1 VPLSPPLENAL
12 DKYFEFYLAPDS
24 KYFDLCSLKKMCK
37 ILGLHTSKNIMSDA
51 IKHECGIALIRLRKP
66 LEYYIE
72 KYGTPLYAVNRL
84 YVLMEKQTNRG
95 QDGAGVANVKI
106 EVPPGSRYISRYRS
120 VENRPVVDIFKKI
133 NEKYLEVQ
141 KNNPDKMKDASW
153 LQKNIAFSGEVFL
166 GHLRYGTH
174 GRNEIENCHPM
185 LRQSNW
191 RSRNLVCAGNFNM
204 TNADELF
211 RKLVDLGQ
219 HPKDLGDT
227 ITVLEKIGHF
237 LDEENQRVFER
248 FKGIYENP
256 ALSDIIED
264 NMDMQRVLH
273 RSCRDFDGGYAMA
286 GITGFGAS
294 FVVRDPAG
302 IRPAYYWYDDEVIVV
317 ASERVAIKAAFGA
330 KYDQIVEISPG
341 SALIIDKYGEFGEFN
356 ILPKVERKACS
367 FERIYFSRGSDPDIY
382 QERKTLGRLLIPQ
395 ILKEIDYDLENTVFS
410 YIPNTAEPAFYG
422 MVEGIEDHLAEWRKE
437 RIKSGKL
444 NDEEL
449 DKLLN
454 FKPRFEKL
462 VSKDVKLR
470 TFITNDDDRSEMV
483 SHVYEMTH
491 GVIRKQKDTLVI
503 IDDSIVRGTTLEKS
517 ILRLLDK
524 LGPKKIVIVS
534 SAPQI
539 RYPDCYG
546 IDMSKVKE
554 FVAFRAMLGL
564 LKERGIEYKKEE
576 VYHACMELQK
586 NGNLNKENLV
596 KSLFEP
602 FSDEDISKK
611 IAEIIK
617 PAGITAEV
625 AVVYQSVENLS
636 KACPNHLGNWYFTGD
651 YPTPGGNKVVNKAFI
666 NFMEG
671 KLVRA
676 Y

>member
-1 VPLSPPLENAL
+1 
-12 DKYFEFYLAPDS
+12 
-24 KYFDLCSLKKMCK
+24 
-37 ILGLHTSKNIMSDA
+37 MSDA

-66 LEYYIE
+66 LDYYIE
-72 KYGTPLYAVNRL
+72 KYGTPLYAINRL

-133 NEKYLEVQ
+133 NEKYVEIQ
-141 KNNPDKMKDASW
+141 KDQPEKLKDADW
-153 LQKNIAFSGEVFL
+153 LQKNVAFSGEVWL

-204 TNADELF
+204 TNADDLF
-211 RKLVDLGQ
+211 KKLVKLGQ
-219 HPKDLGDT
+219 HPKDQGDT

-264 NMDMQRVLH
+264 NMDLQRVLH
-273 RSCRDFDGGYAMA
+273 RACRDFDGGYAMA

-302 IRPAYYWYDDEVIVV
+302 IRPAYYWYNDEVVVV

-330 KYDQIVEISPG
+330 KYDEIVEITPG
-341 SALIIDKYGEFGEFN
+341 NALIIDKHGEFGEFN
-356 ILPKVERKACS
+356 ILPKAPRKSCS
-367 FERIYFSRGSDPDIY
+367 FERIYFSRGSDPHIY
-382 QERKTLGRLLIPQ
+382 QERKALGRLLIPQ

-410 YIPNTAEPAFYG
+410 YIPNTAEAAFYG
-422 MVEGIEDHLAEWRKE
+422 MVEGIEDYLSTWRKN
-437 RIKSGKL
+437 RIKNGNLS
-444 NDEEL
+444 DDEL
-449 DKLLN
+449 DKILD

-462 VSKDVKLR
+462 ISKDVKLR
-470 TFITNDDDRSEMV
+470 TFITNDEDRTEMV

-491 GVIRKQKDTLVI
+491 GVVRKKIDTLVV

-517 ILRLLDK
+517 ILKLLDK

-564 LKERGIEYKKEE
+564 LKDRGIDYLKEE
-576 VYHACMELQK
+576 VY
-586 NGNLNKENLV
+586 NKALEASQSKAIQNENLV
-596 KSLFEP
+596 KRLFEP
-602 FSDEDISKK
+602 FTNEDISTK
-611 IAEIIK
+611 IAEIIR
-617 PAGITAEV
+617 PEGLEAEV
-625 AVVYQSVENLS
+625 SVIYQTVENLNI
-636 KACPNHLGNWYFTGD
+636 ACPNDQGDWYFTGN

>member
-1 VPLSPPLENAL
+1 
-12 DKYFEFYLAPDS
+12 
-24 KYFDLCSLKKMCK
+24 
-37 ILGLHTSKNIMSDA
+37 MSDS
-51 IKHECGIALIRLRKP
+51 IKHECGIAMIRLRKP
-66 LEYYIE
+66 LDYYIE

-84 YVLMEKQTNRG
+84 YVLMEKQSNRG

-133 NEKYLEVQ
+133 NDKFIEVQ
-141 KNNPDKMKDASW
+141 KQTPSLLKDARW
-153 LQKNIAFSGEVFL
+153 LQQNIAFTGEVWL

-191 RSRNLVCAGNFNM
+191 RSRNLVVAGNFNM
-204 TNADELF
+204 TNADDLF
-211 RKLVDLGQ
+211 KRLVELGQ
-219 HPKDLGDT
+219 HPKDRGDT

-237 LDEENQRVFER
+237 LDEENQRIFDHY
-248 FKGIYENP
+248 KGQYENP
-256 ALSDIIED
+256 ELSDIIED

-273 RSCRDFDGGYAMA
+273 RACRDFDGGYAMA
-286 GITGFGAS
+286 GVTGFGSA

-302 IRPAYYWYDDEVIVV
+302 IRPAYYWYDDEVVVV

-330 KYDQIVEISPG
+330 RYNDILEITPG
-341 SALIIDKYGEFGEFN
+341 NALIINKNGDFAEHN
-356 ILPKVERKACS
+356 ILPRLEKKSCS
-367 FERIYFSRGSDPDIY
+367 FERIYFSRGSDPNIY
-382 QERKTLGRLLIPQ
+382 NERKELGRRLIPQ
-395 ILKEIDYDLENTVFS
+395 ILKEVNYDLENTVFS
-410 YIPNTAEPAFYG
+410 YIPNTAEAAFYG
-422 MVEGIEDHLAEWRKE
+422 MVEGIEQYLATWRKE
-437 RIKSGKL
+437 RILSGQL
-444 NDEEL
+444 NEEEL
-449 DKLLN
+449 EKLLE

-491 GVIRKQKDTLVI
+491 GVIRKKTDTLVI

-517 ILRLLDK
+517 ILKLLDK
-524 LGPKKIVIVS
+524 LGPRKIVIVS

-554 FVAFRAMLGL
+554 FVAFRAMLEL
-564 LKERGIEYKKEE
+564 LKERGLEEKKEE
-576 VYHACMELQK
+576 VYHKILLLQEK
-586 NGNLNKENLV
+586 GDLRKENLV
-596 KSLFEP
+596 KELFDLFTDQEV
-602 FSDEDISKK
+602 SAK
-611 IAEIIK
+611 IAEIIA
-617 PAGITAEV
+617 PEGIEAEV
-625 AVVYQSVENLS
+625 SVVFQTVENLNA
-636 KACPNHLGNWYFTGD
+636 ACPQHLGDWYFTGN
-651 YPTPGGNKVVNKAFI
+651 YPTPGGNKVVNKAFQ

-671 KLVRA
+671 KYVRA

>member
-1 VPLSPPLENAL
+1 
-12 DKYFEFYLAPDS
+12 
-24 KYFDLCSLKKMCK
+24 
-37 ILGLHTSKNIMSDA
+37 MSDA

-106 EVPPGSRYISRYRS
+106 DVPPGSRYISRYRS

-133 NEKYLEVQ
+133 NDKYLEVQ
-141 KNNPDKMKDASW
+141 KSNPEKMKDAAW

-219 HPKDLGDT
+219 HPKDQGDT

-341 SALIIDKYGEFGEFN
+341 NALIIDKYGEFGEFN
-356 ILPKVERKACS
+356 ILPKTERKACS

-395 ILKEIDYDLENTVFS
+395 ILKEINHDLENTVFS

-449 DKLLN
+449 DKILN

-491 GVIRKQKDTLVI
+491 GVIRKKVDTLVI

-517 ILRLLDK
+517 ILKLLDK

-554 FVAFRAMLGL
+554 FVAFRAMMAL

-576 VYHACMELQK
+576 VYNACLELQK
-586 NGNLNKENLV
+586 NGQLHKQNLV
-596 KSLFEP
+596 QSLFEP
-602 FSDEDISKK
+602 FSDDDISRK
-611 IAEIIK
+611 IAEIIS
-617 PAGITAEV
+617 PVGINAEV
-625 AVVYQSVENLS
+625 AVVYQTVENLS
-636 KACPNHLGNWYFTGD
+636 KACSNHLGNWYFTGD
-651 YPTPGGNKVVNKAFI
+651 YPTPGGNKVVNKAFM
-666 NFMEG
+666 NYMEG
-671 KLVRA
+671 KQVRA

>member
-1 VPLSPPLENAL
+1 
-12 DKYFEFYLAPDS
+12 
-24 KYFDLCSLKKMCK
+24 M
-37 ILGLHTSKNIMSDA
+37 
-51 IKHECGIALIRLRKP
+51 IRLRKP

-84 YVLMEKQTNRG
+84 YVLMEKQSNRG

-133 NEKYLEVQ
+133 NDKFIDVQ
-141 KNNPDKMKDASW
+141 KQDPELLKDAAW
-153 LQKNIAFSGEVFL
+153 LQQNIAFTGEVWL

-191 RSRNLVCAGNFNM
+191 RSRNLVVAGNFNM
-204 TNADELF
+204 TNADDLF
-211 RKLVDLGQ
+211 KRLVELGQ
-219 HPKDLGDT
+219 HPKDKGDT

-237 LDEENQRVFER
+237 LDEENQRIFDR
-248 FKGIYENP
+248 FKGQYENP
-256 ALSDIIED
+256 ELSDIIED

-273 RSCRDFDGGYAMA
+273 RACRDLDGGYAMA
-286 GITGFGAS
+286 GITGFGSA
-294 FVVRDPAG
+294 FVVRDPSG
-302 IRPAYYWYDDEVIVV
+302 IRPAYYWYDDEVAVV

-330 KYDQIVEISPG
+330 KYNDILEITPG
-341 SALIIDKYGEFGEFN
+341 NALIINKNGDINEHN
-356 ILPKVERKACS
+356 ILPRLEKKSCS
-367 FERIYFSRGSDPDIY
+367 FERIYFSRGSDPNIY
-382 QERKTLGRLLIPQ
+382 NERKELGRRLIPQ
-395 ILKEIDYDLENTVFS
+395 ILKEINYDLENTVFS
-410 YIPNTAEPAFYG
+410 YIPNTAEAAFYG
-422 MVEGIEDHLAEWRKE
+422 MVEGIEQHLSTWRKE
-437 RIKSGKL
+437 RILSGHL
-444 NDEEL
+444 NEEEL
-449 DKLLN
+449 AKVLE

-462 VSKDVKLR
+462 VSKNVKLR

-491 GVIRKQKDTLVI
+491 GVIRKKTDTLVI

-517 ILRLLDK
+517 ILKLLDK

-554 FVAFRAMLGL
+554 FVAFRAMLEL
-564 LKERGIEYKKEE
+564 LKEHGMEDKKEE
-576 VYHACMELQK
+576 VYHKILLLQEK
-586 NGNLNKENLV
+586 GDLRKANLV
-596 KSLFEP
+596 KELFDL
-602 FSDEDISKK
+602 FTDEEVSAK
-611 IAEIIK
+611 IADIIA
-617 PAGITAEV
+617 PAGIEAEV
-625 AVVYQSVENLS
+625 SVVFQTVENLNA
-636 KACPNHLGNWYFTGD
+636 ACPQHLGDWYFTGN
-651 YPTPGGNKVVNKAFI
+651 YPTPGGNKVVNKAFL

-671 KLVRA
+671 KYVRA

>member
-1 VPLSPPLENAL
+1 
-12 DKYFEFYLAPDS
+12 
-24 KYFDLCSLKKMCK
+24 MCK
-37 ILGLHTSKNIMSDA
+37 ILGLHSSTNIMSDA

-106 EVPPGSRYISRYRS
+106 DVPPGSRYISRYRS

-133 NEKYLEVQ
+133 NDKYLEVQ
-141 KNNPDKMKDASW
+141 KSNPEKMKDAAW

-219 HPKDLGDT
+219 HPKDQGDT

-341 SALIIDKYGEFGEFN
+341 NALIIDKYGEFGEFN
-356 ILPKVERKACS
+356 ILPKTERKACS

-395 ILKEIDYDLENTVFS
+395 ILKEINHDLENTVFS

-449 DKLLN
+449 DKILN

-491 GVIRKQKDTLVI
+491 GVIRKKVDTLVI

-517 ILRLLDK
+517 ILKLLDK

-554 FVAFRAMLGL
+554 FVAFRAMMAL

-576 VYHACMELQK
+576 VYNACLELQK
-586 NGNLNKENLV
+586 NGQLHKQNLV
-596 KSLFEP
+596 QSLFEP
-602 FSDEDISKK
+602 FSDDDISRK
-611 IAEIIK
+611 IAEIIS
-617 PAGITAEV
+617 PVGINAEV
-625 AVVYQSVENLS
+625 AVVYQTVENLS
-636 KACPNHLGNWYFTGD
+636 KACSNHLGNWYFTGD
-651 YPTPGGNKVVNKAFI
+651 YPTPGGNKVVNKAFM
-666 NFMEG
+666 NYMEG
-671 KLVRA
+671 KQVRA

>member
-1 VPLSPPLENAL
+1 
-12 DKYFEFYLAPDS
+12 
-24 KYFDLCSLKKMCK
+24 
-37 ILGLHTSKNIMSDA
+37 MSDA

-141 KNNPDKMKDASW
+141 KESPEKLKDAAW
-153 LQKNIAFSGEVFL
+153 LQKNIAFSGEVWL

-211 RKLVDLGQ
+211 RKLVQLGQ

-273 RSCRDFDGGYAMA
+273 RACRDFDGGYAMA

-302 IRPAYYWYDDEVIVV
+302 IRPAYYWYNDEVIVV

-330 KYDQIVEISPG
+330 KYDEIVEISPG
-341 SALIIDKYGEFGEFN
+341 NALIIDKYGEFGEFN
-356 ILPKVERKACS
+356 ILPKAERKACS

-395 ILKEIDYDLENTVFS
+395 ILKEVNYDLENTVFS

-444 NDEEL
+444 TDEEL

-491 GVIRKQKDTLVI
+491 GVIRKKIDTLVI

-554 FVAFRAMLGL
+554 FVAFRAMLAL

-576 VYHACMELQK
+576 VYHAALELQSS
-586 NGNLNKENLV
+586 GRLHQENLV
-596 KSLFEP
+596 QALFEP
-602 FSDEDISKK
+602 FSDEDISNK
-611 IAEIIK
+611 IAQIIK
-617 PAGITAEV
+617 PEDLEAEV
-625 AVVYQSVENLS
+625 SVVYQTVENLN
-636 KACPNHLGNWYFTGD
+636 KACPNHLGDWYFTGN
-651 YPTPGGNKVVNKAFI
+651 YPTKGGNKVVNKAFI